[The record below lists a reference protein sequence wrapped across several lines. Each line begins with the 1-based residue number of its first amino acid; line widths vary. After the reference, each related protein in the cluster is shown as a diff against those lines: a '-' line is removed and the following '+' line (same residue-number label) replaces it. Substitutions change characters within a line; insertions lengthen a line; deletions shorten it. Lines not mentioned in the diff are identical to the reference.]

1 MNFKKNLN
9 SKYNIVLMS
18 INLIE
23 GNNKLLVILTQY
35 KRNNLESQLNSVHN
49 QTVKPD
55 IIVVFQNEQHVS
67 IEHLKEKYNF
77 IHVKNS
83 YNTKFFGRFTYCLNF
98 DVEYCIIM
106 DDDIIPGGNCFNNYL
121 QQCKEY
127 NAIIGGNGRI
137 ALNNKFKDLKFP
149 QEVGIRNKALKVDFV
164 GHLWCVKQ
172 EFIRTMLSI
181 KPFTYDTG
189 EDMHLCFSNKLLKNI
204 DSYCGKQIKNEDMCD
219 IAYNKLA
226 DDNHS
231 SFKITPKELRKKI
244 EDYFVSKYNYNFID
258 NN

>member
-9 SKYNIVLMS
+9 SKYYIVLMY

-23 GNNKLLVILTQY
+23 GNNKLLVILNYY
-35 KRNNLESQLNSVHN
+35 KRNNLENQLNSY
-49 QTVKPD
+49 
-55 IIVVFQNEQHVS
+55 IINSKTRYYVFSNEQHD
-67 IEHLKEKYNF
+67 IHLKEKYNF

-106 DDDIIPGGNCFNNYL
+106 DDDIIPGRNCFNNYL

-137 ALNNKFKDLKFP
+137 AFNNNFKDLKYP
-149 QEVGIRNKALKVDFV
+149 QELGIRNKALKVDFV

-189 EDMHLCFSNKLLKNI
+189 EDMHICF
-204 DSYCGKQIKNEDMCD
+204 
-219 IAYNKLA
+219 
-226 DDNHS
+226 
-231 SFKITPKELRKKI
+231 
-244 EDYFVSKYNYNFID
+244 
-258 NN
+258 